1 MVAGGQWVAVWC
13 GEGFGVVMAALAK
26 WAACG
31 EVNGLGHGVP
41 RLVGFYR
48 RGHSRRLTGTGG
60 NQSRL
65 PAPDGMK
72 ATLDH
77 FSSSSG
83 LQHGHL
89 SSSGLD
95 FLQCIIV

>member
-41 RLVGFYR
+41 RLVGFDFV
-48 RGHSRRLTGTGG
+48 GHSV
-60 NQSRL
+60 
-65 PAPDGMK
+65 K
-72 ATLDH
+72 
-77 FSSSSG
+77 
-83 LQHGHL
+83 
-89 SSSGLD
+89 
-95 FLQCIIV
+95 